1 MKQRNTWFALATAVC
16 LFEATPSLA
25 ASSVEDTQARLESAI
40 QKVNLQTVAL
50 QEEVK
55 QLRAELRKV
64 KQEKH
69 VLAPRQTAAATQ
81 EVKKTP
87 AHGSPS
93 ILNLP
98 QIHVSP
104 VVVGELPAGAS
115 DLDPSAFLSF
125 QPGMFQSAF
134 FLEQQQAFENTLKGT
149 PPPYAER
156 PQLLLSGKLET
167 AGTLMS
173 PYAGSS
179 ISSIDLVTAEI
190 EALAQVSEWASGF
203 LTITYNNG
211 LSDPLLT
218 GSGNPTNNSGF
229 YLNRGFLTIG
239 NLNKTPFYFAAG
251 QMYAPFGTYASNM
264 ISNLVTSVMGRTN
277 TRLAQIGFDKGG
289 FNAAVYAFNGAPNL
303 GTTKINNWGANAS
316 YKFSLGNYGLNLGAG
331 FINDISGSRGAQTTG
346 KGLGSFAGFSQNS
359 ATETLVHYVPGVDFS
374 AMLSRGPWY
383 AVVEGLGATRSY
395 DPTNM
400 TFDNQGAQPK
410 AAHAETGFN
419 FKMFGKKSIF
429 NVAYEET
436 WDALAMGLPKNSY
449 IATLNS
455 SIWKNTVETLEFR
468 HDVNYASTDIASG
481 TCIATAANGS
491 RVISVC
497 PGGSGGGTSNI
508 LLLQFGVYF

>member
-1 MKQRNTWFALATAVC
+1 MKQRNTWVGLATAIC
-16 LFEATPSLA
+16 LFEAAPSLA

-64 KQEKH
+64 KQEKR
-69 VLAPRQTAAATQ
+69 APAPIHTPATTQ
-81 EVKKTP
+81 EVKTTTT
-87 AHGSPS
+87 HRSPS

-98 QIHVSP
+98 QIHVAP
-104 VVVGELPAGAS
+104 VVTGELPAGAA

-134 FLEQQQAFENTLKGT
+134 FLEQQQAFENKLNGM

-156 PQLLLSGKLET
+156 PQLLLSGKLEV
-167 AGTLMS
+167 AGTWMS
-173 PYAGSS
+173 PYSGSN
-179 ISSIDLVTAEI
+179 ISRIDLVTAEI

-211 LSDPLLT
+211 SLDPLLT

-264 ISNLVTSVMGRTN
+264 ISNLVTTVMGRTN
-277 TRLAQIGFDKGG
+277 TRLAQIGFDKAG
-289 FNAAVYAFNGAPNL
+289 FNAAVYALNGAPNL

-316 YKFSLGNYGLNLGAG
+316 YKFPVGNYGLNLGAG
-331 FINDISGSRGAQTTG
+331 FINDISGSRGAQSTG
-346 KGLGSFAGFSQNS
+346 MGPGSFAGFSQNS
-359 ATETLVHYVPGVDFS
+359 ATEVLVHYVPGLDFS

-410 AAHAETGFN
+410 ALHAETGFN
-419 FKMFGKKSIF
+419 FNMFGKKSIF

-455 SIWKNTVETLEFR
+455 SIWKNTIETLEFR
-468 HDVNYASTDIASG
+468 HDVNYASTDTASG
-481 TCIATAANGS
+481 TCAVILPNGNQI
-491 RVISVC
+491 VSVC
-497 PGGSGGGTSNI
+497 PAGSGGGTSNI
-508 LLLQFGVYF
+508 VLLQFGVYF